1 MKPAPPGD
9 LHAHESAGLHVT
21 GAALYVDDIPSPPGL
36 LTGRVVY
43 SPHAHARIRSMDLGS
58 ARTVPGVAA
67 VLCHRDVP
75 GENQMGPVIRDERCL
90 AQGEVECVGQ
100 AVVLIAACDDE
111 TARRAAAL
119 VKIDYEP
126 LEPVL
131 DISAAIARNQLLGPE
146 RKMRRGDPEGA
157 LAAAP
162 HVIRGELATGAQEHW
177 YLETQACLC
186 VPGESGEITAY
197 SSTQHPS
204 ETQAIIA
211 GVLGIRA
218 NEVVV
223 DVRRLGGGFGGKETQ
238 ANHVAAWAALLCR
251 ATGRP
256 VKIRLSRDDDMII
269 TGKRHPYLTRYE
281 AGFGDDGVLRA
292 LTVELNAD
300 GGIATDLSFAIL
312 ERAMLHADNAYFVP
326 HMSVV
331 ARVWKTNLPSNTAM
345 RGFGAP
351 QAMAAIETVIDR
363 IARTLAID
371 AAEVRRRNFYGTEGR
386 SVTHYG
392 QEVEGNRLAL
402 LFERIMVSAD
412 YAARRAEVNRFND
425 AHEFTK
431 RGLALTPV
439 KFGIAF
445 TTTFLNKAGAL
456 VHIYADGSVLVNHGG
471 VEMGQGLHTKIRRL
485 AARELGIPVDA
496 VRVSATNTSKV
507 PNTSA
512 TAASSG
518 TDLNAMAVLDAIR
531 TLKTRI
537 AEVVPNAF
545 AGSGSSIDHSPSTI
559 VNRCSPD
566 DIVFESGAVF
576 DRREPSRRMSFK
588 EAAALAILRQV
599 SLSAAGFYR
608 VPGIGWNREEG
619 WGRPFNYYAFGMAV
633 SEAEV
638 DILTGAHTILRT
650 DILYDAGGSVNPA
663 IDTGQI
669 EGGFVQGLG
678 WCTTEE
684 ILHDAKG
691 NLLTHS
697 PDTYK
702 IPAAGDM
709 PRDFRVALLEG
720 FPNPAA
726 VAGSKAVGE
735 PPFMLAFSAWLA
747 IKDAVSSIDGHA
759 CEPGFRIPAT
769 NEVIALSA
777 AALRRKQDE
786 PGVFREPLK
795 THHGEPKTVGES
807 LRSSPGETHA

>member
-1 MKPAPPGD
+1 MNSPDAGGPFT
-9 LHAHESAGLHVT
+9 HESAELHVT
-21 GAALYVDDIPSPPGL
+21 GNALYVDDIPSPPGL
-36 LTGRVVY
+36 LAGYVVY
-43 SPHAHARIRSMDLGS
+43 SPHARARIRSIDLED
-58 ARTVPGVAA
+58 ARALPGVAA

-75 GENQMGPVIRDERCL
+75 GENQVGPVVRDERCL
-90 AQGEVECVGQ
+90 AEGEVECVGQ
-100 AVVLIAACDDE
+100 AAVLIAASDPD

-119 VKIDYEP
+119 VRIDYEP

-131 DISAAIARNQLLGPE
+131 DIRAAMARGVLLGPA
-146 RKMRRGDPEGA
+146 RTMRRGDPDAA

-162 HVIRGELATGAQEHW
+162 HAIRGELLTGAQEHW

-186 VPGESGEITAY
+186 VPGEAGDITAY
-197 SSTQHPS
+197 SSTQHPA
-204 ETQAIIA
+204 ETQAIVA

-218 NEVVV
+218 SEVTVE
-223 DVRRLGGGFGGKETQ
+223 VRRLGGGFGGKETQ

-269 TGKRHPYLTRYE
+269 TGKRHPYLARYE
-281 AGFGDDGVLRA
+281 AGFGDDGVLQSLR
-292 LTVELNAD
+292 VELDAD
-300 GGIATDLSFAIL
+300 GGNATDLSFAIL
-312 ERAMLHADNAYFVP
+312 ERAMLHADNAYYIP

-351 QAMAAIETVIDR
+351 QAIAAIETVIDR
-363 IARTLAID
+363 IGRRLGMD
-371 AAEVRRRNFYGTEGR
+371 AAEIRRRNFYGGEGR

-392 QEVEGNRLAL
+392 QAVEGDRLPAL
-402 LFERIMVSAD
+402 FSQITDSSS
-412 YAARRAEVNRFND
+412 YAARREAVNAFN
-425 AHEFTK
+425 AVHEFTK

-456 VHIYADGSVLVNHGG
+456 VHVYGDGSVLVNHGG

-485 AARELGIPVDA
+485 AARELGIPVES
-496 VRVSATNTSKV
+496 VRVSATNTAKV

-531 TLKTRI
+531 TLKSRI
-537 AEVVPNAF
+537 ASVV
-545 AGSGSSIDHSPSTI
+545 AGSFAQSIVHGPSTI
-559 VNRCSPD
+559 VNRC
-566 DIVFESGAVF
+566 VFVDGFVYDQENP
-576 DRREPSRRMSFK
+576 DRRMRFS
-588 EAAALAILRQV
+588 EAVNAAIARQV
-599 SLSAAGFYR
+599 SLSATGFYR
-608 VPGIGWNREEG
+608 VPGIGWDRDQG
-619 WGRPFNYYAFGMAV
+619 RGRPFNYYALGMAV
-633 SEAEV
+633 TEAEV
-638 DILTGAHTILRT
+638 DILTGAHAILRT
-650 DILYDAGGSVNPA
+650 DILYDAGSSINPG

-702 IPAAGDM
+702 IPAVHDI
-709 PRDFRVALLEG
+709 PRDFRVALAEEP
-720 FPNPAA
+720 PNPAA

-735 PPFMLAFSAWLA
+735 PPFMLALSAWLA
-747 IKDAVSSIDGHA
+747 IKDAVSAVDGHA
-759 CEPGFRIPAT
+759 CEPPFRLPAT
-769 NEVIALSA
+769 NEVIACAA
-777 AALRRKQDE
+777 AALK
-786 PGVFREPLK
+786 L
-795 THHGEPKTVGES
+795 
-807 LRSSPGETHA
+807 PGETQVPPGTRNTSSQAEAHA